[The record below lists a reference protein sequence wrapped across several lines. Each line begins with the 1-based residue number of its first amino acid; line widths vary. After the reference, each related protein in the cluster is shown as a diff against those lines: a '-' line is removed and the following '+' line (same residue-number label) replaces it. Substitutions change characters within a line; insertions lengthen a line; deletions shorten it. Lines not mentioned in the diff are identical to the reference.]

1 MKKLSLFN
9 RDRTSKP
16 VSEGVIT
23 GIMEVCYIALVALFM
38 VGTQSFFA
46 DSGPSTWLNVFGI
59 VCLLSLLVLSV
70 GISGLLVFGW
80 PAHYVMEKKYEEALA
95 SFLATVV
102 SMFVI
107 FALVFFI
114 ASLST
119 LIRF

>member
-1 MKKLSLFN
+1 MKKISLFN
-9 RDRTSKP
+9 RDRTSTP
-16 VSEGVIT
+16 VSEGVVT

-46 DSGPSTWLNVFGI
+46 NSGPSNWLNVFGI

-80 PAHYVMEKKYEEALA
+80 PAHYFMEKKYEEALA
-95 SFLATVV
+95 SFLATAV

-107 FALVFFI
+107 FALIFFI
-114 ASLST
+114 ASLTT